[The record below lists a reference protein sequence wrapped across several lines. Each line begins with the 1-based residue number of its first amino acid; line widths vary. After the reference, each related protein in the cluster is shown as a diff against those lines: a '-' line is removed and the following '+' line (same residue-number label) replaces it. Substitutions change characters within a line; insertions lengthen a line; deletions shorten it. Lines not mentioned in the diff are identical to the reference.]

1 MAILVCGGA
10 GYIGSHTVAE
20 LIEQGRQVVVVD
32 NLEKGHRG
40 AVHSQAAFYEGDKRD
55 MDFMDRVFAEN
66 QISAVIDF
74 AAYSLVGESVGQPLD
89 YYDNNVYGAMC
100 LLKSMLKNNV
110 RHIVFSSTAATY
122 GEPESIPILE
132 TDVTVPT
139 NPYGE
144 SKLAIEK
151 MLKWC
156 DSAYGIKYVAL
167 RYFNVAGAHKSGKL
181 GEDHRPESHLI
192 PLVLQTALGI
202 RESLRLYGDD
212 YPTPDG
218 TCIRDYIHVTD
229 LAEAHI
235 LAVDK
240 LARDNESAV
249 YNLGNGKGFSVNE
262 IIECA
267 RKVTGKEIPVTIDKR
282 RAGDPSSLVASS
294 EKIVKELRWSP
305 KYNSLEQII
314 QSAWLWHKEH
324 REGYND

>member
-40 AVHSQAAFYEGDKRD
+40 AVDSQATFYEGDKRD
-55 MDFMDRVFAEN
+55 MDFMDHVFAEN

-74 AAYSLVGESVGQPLD
+74 AAYSLVGESVGRPLD

-122 GEPESIPILE
+122 GEPENIPILE
-132 TDVTVPT
+132 TDATVPT

-156 DSAYGIKYVAL
+156 DSAYGI
-167 RYFNVAGAHKSGKL
+167 N
-181 GEDHRPESHLI
+181 
-192 PLVLQTALGI
+192 
-202 RESLRLYGDD
+202 
-212 YPTPDG
+212 
-218 TCIRDYIHVTD
+218 
-229 LAEAHI
+229 
-235 LAVDK
+235 
-240 LARDNESAV
+240 
-249 YNLGNGKGFSVNE
+249 VNE

-294 EKIVKELRWSP
+294 EKIVKELGWSP